1 MGSKAVTA
9 HAVFTMAPWEDEYHL
24 EAIFESLED
33 AVSYSDYRHEHY
45 GEATEICST
54 VYFPN
59 GTGEFE

>member
-33 AVSYSDYRHEHY
+33 AVSYSDYRYEHY
-45 GEATEICST
+45 GEATEIRST
-54 VYFPN
+54 VFFPN

>member
-9 HAVFTMAPWEDEYHL
+9 HAVFTMAPWEDEYNL

-33 AVSYSDYRHEHY
+33 AVSYSDYRYEHY
-45 GEATEICST
+45 GEATEIRST